1 MQYFETKIF
10 KRHSLSSHWLKTNGF
25 YAQLYKGKRFAN
37 YLIDYLG
44 TLIFGVLV
52 FGLLIATEG
61 IDLETENGLRDQL
74 IFIGV
79 YVAYYIFFEH
89 FLGGKTLGKFI
100 TRTRVVSKDGQR
112 PSFENIIGRSFSRVV
127 PFEAFSFLGSKPSG
141 WHDDWSNTIVID
153 ERHSSLPRQTDEF
166 V

>member
-1 MQYFETKIF
+1 M
-10 KRHSLSSHWLKTNGF
+10 
-25 YAQLYKGKRFAN
+25 
-37 YLIDYLG
+37 
-44 TLIFGVLV
+44 LV

-61 IDLETENGLRDQL
+61 IDLETDNGLRDQL